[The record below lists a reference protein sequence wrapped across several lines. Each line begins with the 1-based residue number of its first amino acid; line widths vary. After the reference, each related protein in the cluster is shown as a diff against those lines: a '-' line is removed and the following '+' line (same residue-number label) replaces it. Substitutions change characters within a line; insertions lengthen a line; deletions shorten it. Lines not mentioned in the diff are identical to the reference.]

1 MEKLIEPLPWKGPC
15 PCLPPEPLRT
25 WESLGVAADV
35 LRLDRIHP
43 DWGGNKWFKLRH
55 HLTAAKRLGAS
66 TLVSFGGIYSNHLWA
81 LASAGKAWGW
91 QTKAFLTGHPPST
104 NPLMEKGMSCV
115 FVSRGEFEDHSK
127 IQSKWEQAGEYWIPM
142 GGSGLLGIKGAATIL
157 NEVDLRPYSH
167 IICATGTGTMAIGLA
182 TQILT
187 HQVVWGLPVLKNWA
201 LAEEQKFRFLPVE
214 RQKNLVWKNRD
225 NMGRYGK
232 AQPALLDFM
241 NQWQAQTSIETDFIY
256 TGKLFWA
263 VDQMIKEEELEKG
276 SKILV
281 VHSGGLAGNRS
292 LPQGSL
298 RF

>member
-1 MEKLIEPLPWKGPC
+1 
-15 PCLPPEPLRT
+15 
-25 WESLGVAADV
+25 
-35 LRLDRIHP
+35 
-43 DWGGNKWFKLRH
+43 
-55 HLTAAKRLGAS
+55 
-66 TLVSFGGIYSNHLWA
+66 
-81 LASAGKAWGW
+81 
-91 QTKAFLTGHPPST
+91 
-104 NPLMEKGMSCV
+104 MEKGMSCV
-115 FVSRGEFEDHSK
+115 FVSRGEFEDPTK

-182 TQILT
+182 TQILA

-201 LAEEQKFRFLPVE
+201 LAEEQKLRFLPVVQ
-214 RQKNLVWKNRD
+214 QKNLVWKNRD
-225 NMGRYGK
+225 NLGRYGK

-241 NQWQAQTSIETDFIY
+241 NQWQAQTGIETDFIY